1 MKGKPSLSN
10 AYLHAMLCGLAT
22 LNYPIQF
29 YGLFYEKLLFSLS
42 WTALKGNRERQKRIS
57 INLVKIVPP

>member
-1 MKGKPSLSN
+1 MKDKPSLSN

-29 YGLFYEKLLFSLS
+29 YGLFYEKLLS
-42 WTALKGNRERQKRIS
+42 WTALKGNRERLKRIS
-57 INLVKIVPP
+57 INLVKILPP